1 MKRFLTVVVLAGLT
15 ALATLT
21 FLAWQFAHTPLPLP
35 LPVSPSSPSAPSS
48 PTAATAAA
56 PVPFEFTVEKGTS
69 LKALSKKLA
78 NAGLLSNPDWL
89 WVLGRVTGMATGIQ
103 AGTYRLDAAI
113 SPLALL
119 QKMNN
124 GDVVVVGITF
134 VEGVTFRQMRE
145 AMENNANLKLLLK
158 GLSDREVL
166 ARIGAA
172 EKFPEGLF
180 FPDTYRFSAGA
191 TDLDILKNSYQ
202 MMQKRLAEAWEQR
215 EQGLPYKSPYEA
227 LIMASIIEKETG
239 RADER
244 PLIGSV
250 FINRLR
256 IPMRLQTDPT
266 VIYGMGLG
274 FDGNIR
280 KRDLTA
286 DTPYNTYTR
295 DGLPPTPIAMPGW
308 GSLLAAVKPE
318 KSDKLYFVATKKGD
332 GSHYFSRSLEEH
344 NRAVA
349 KYQLGR

>member
-1 MKRFLTVVVLAGLT
+1 MAGL
-15 ALATLT
+15 AAAAGLA
-21 FLAWQFAHTPLPLP
+21 FLAWQFAHTPLALP
-35 LPVSPSSPSAPSS
+35 APPSTP
-48 PTAATAAA
+48 AAASA

-78 NAGLLSNPDWL
+78 DAGLLANPDWL
-89 WVLGRVTGMATGIQ
+89 WMLGRATGMATGIQ
-103 AGTYRLDAAI
+103 AGTYRLEGPI

-119 QKMNN
+119 QKMLD

-134 VEGVTFRQMRE
+134 VEGITFRQMRE
-145 AMENNANLKLLLK
+145 LLEANANLKVLLK

-166 ARIGAA
+166 TRVGAS
-172 EKFPEGLF
+172 EKFAEGLF

-202 MMQKRLAEAWEQR
+202 MMQKRLGEAWAQR
-215 EQGLPYKSPYEA
+215 EEGLPYKSPYDV

-266 VIYGMGLG
+266 VIYGMGQS

-295 DGLPPTPIAMPGW
+295 DGQPPTPIAMPGW